1 MLLCS
6 SVVFFFQFSFF
17 NVLNAQHS
25 VAPVLS
31 WLATVDDSQ
40 RIVLS
45 WSPSADST
53 VWGYHICSGQPCLDY
68 DTVFGR
74 LDTSLLCL
82 DHSPLEPHSYRIHV
96 FDSSHNVSSLTPAF
110 GNIVLSAEVPECET
124 AVHAS
129 WTPYGS
135 MPSGLGRYLLMV
147 RVEPLDTLFETYY
160 STDSSGA
167 RSFSFSLPPEATSA
181 SLRVAAVSVDRRHV
195 SFSNTVAVQRLT
207 ADTAAFL
214 DIRSIAFDSL
224 AGSVNL
230 SFRVDIAYRGADSC
244 TLWRSVDGSP
254 WRQLA
259 RLPWPPLDR
268 YADRSVSRYDSL
280 HCYQLS
286 VADACGLGLSY
297 SESRCV
303 VVPPP
308 PPPAVALPNIVVVG
322 ADSPNGQFLPV
333 ASSLMGD
340 IYELCIYDR
349 RGNLVFATTDPAEP
363 WRPDT
368 GTPQGSYA
376 YSLRLRFADNTIHSY
391 AGTILVIR

>member
-1 MLLCS
+1 MFLCTSML
-6 SVVFFFQFSFF
+6 FFFPFSFS

-45 WSPSADST
+45 WSPSTDSAT
-53 VWGYHICSGQPCLDY
+53 WGYHICSGQPCLDY

-82 DHSPLEPHSYRIHV
+82 DHSPLEPHTYRIHV
-96 FDSSHNVSSLTPAF
+96 FDSNHNVSSLTPSF
-110 GNIVLSAEVPECET
+110 GNMVLSADVPECET
-124 AVHAS
+124 VVRAT
-129 WTPYGS
+129 WTPYGA
-135 MPSGLGRYLLMV
+135 MPSGLGRYMLMV
-147 RVEPLDTLFETYY
+147 RVEPQDTVFETYY
-160 STDSSGA
+160 TTDGNGVLGYN
-167 RSFSFSLPPEATSA
+167 FSLPPDATAA
-181 SLRVAAVSVDRRHV
+181 SLRVAAVSADRRLV
-195 SFSNTVAVQRLT
+195 SLSNTVSVLRLT

-214 DIRSIAFDSL
+214 DIHSAVFDSL
-224 AGSVNL
+224 AGAVNL
-230 SFRVDIAYRGADSC
+230 SFRVDTAYHGADSC

-268 YADRSVSRYDSL
+268 YSDRSVNRYDSL

-286 VADACGLGLSY
+286 VPDACGLNPSY

-308 PPPAVALPNIVVVG
+308 PPPAVALPNIVLAG
-322 ADSPNGQFLPV
+322 ADGPNGQFLPV

-340 IYELCIYDR
+340 VYELFIYDR
-349 RGNLVFATTDPAEP
+349 RGNLVFATTDPAEA
-363 WRPDT
+363 WRPDS
-368 GTPQGSYA
+368 GTPQGAYA
-376 YSLRLRFADNTIHSY
+376 YSLRLRFADNTIHIY
-391 AGTILVIR
+391 TGTILVAK